1 MKKSLTPNISRYD
14 SKMLLKFNFRT
25 VRIMLIS
32 LLAAVICYVLISL
45 FAGYLDALVGACIV
59 FLILAVLQL
68 GEVGG
73 VPLLRIVSLVIADA
87 LGKRD
92 IRQYEHRADDP
103 SERLIIERRAGNAE
117 RKETNNQ
124 KNR

>member
-1 MKKSLTPNISRYD
+1 MKKTLTPNISRYD

-25 VRIMLIS
+25 IRIMLIS
-32 LLAAVICYVLISL
+32 FLAALIGYVLISL
-45 FAGYLDALVGACIV
+45 FAGFLDALIGACVI

-73 VPLLRIVSLVIADA
+73 VPLLRIVGLVIADA

-92 IRQYEHRADDP
+92 IRQYEHTADDP
-103 SERLIIERRAGNAE
+103 TERLIIERRAGNAE
-117 RKETNNQ
+117 RKETNNPQ
-124 KNR
+124 HR